1 MTITNGTD
9 GNKRSVSSL
18 GELSRNVAP
27 SRDLWPSIASQI
39 SAAGAPAEA
48 TRERVR
54 LRPTGMQWVAVAAV
68 VSALAVGIWV
78 GRSVLPSA
86 PSVQVAEEALNRR
99 AAKSPAVDGAASEN
113 LAATTADGAGAKRP
127 AAEDLVAAR
136 VGLTS
141 SRSAIESLPNGV
153 AENGVPA
160 VDPNSLPAAF
170 VSDPRYTM
178 QRAALIRGLEA
189 QLKTMPPDTQQK
201 VASSLA
207 TIRTSITELQDALGK
222 DPANALLQ
230 ELLVNSY
237 QDEMRVL
244 TVVHEAGGA
253 SGGI

>member
-1 MTITNGTD
+1 MAITNGTD

-27 SRDLWPSIASQI
+27 PRDLWPSIEAQI
-39 SAAGAPAEA
+39 ATQTAPAEA
-48 TRERVR
+48 TRERTR
-54 LRPTGMQWVAVAAV
+54 LRPTGMQWLALAAV

-78 GRSVLPSA
+78 GRSVLPSQGA
-86 PSVQVAEEALNRR
+86 VQVAQEAPNRR
-99 AAKSPAVDGAASEN
+99 AAEKGPAAAEN
-113 LAATTADGAGAKRP
+113 PAATN
-127 AAEDLVAAR
+127 V
-136 VGLTS
+136 
-141 SRSAIESLPNGV
+141 
-153 AENGVPA
+153 GVPLNA
-160 VDPNSLPAAF
+160 NAAPVVDPNSVQAAF

-189 QLKTMPPDTQQK
+189 QLKTLPPDTQQK

-244 TVVHEAGGA
+244 TAVHEAGGT

>member
-1 MTITNGTD
+1 MAITNGTD

-27 SRDLWPSIASQI
+27 PRDLWPSIEAQI
-39 SAAGAPAEA
+39 ATQPAPAKA
-48 TRERVR
+48 TRERTR
-54 LRPTGMQWVAVAAV
+54 LRPTGMQWLALAAV
-68 VSALAVGIWV
+68 GSALAVGIWV
-78 GRSVLPSA
+78 GRSVLPSQGT
-86 PSVQVAEEALNRR
+86 VQVAEEAPNRR
-99 AAKSPAVDGAASEN
+99 AAEKG
-113 LAATTADGAGAKRP
+113 P
-127 AAEDLVAAR
+127 AAAENEKGSAAAENPAAPN
-136 VGLTS
+136 VGLPLN
-141 SRSAIESLPNGV
+141 ANAAPV
-153 AENGVPA
+153 
-160 VDPNSLPAAF
+160 VDPNSVQAAF

-189 QLKTMPPDTQQK
+189 QLKTLPPDTQQK

-244 TVVHEAGGA
+244 TAVHEAGGT